1 MKQRP
6 IVTMALL
13 AAGGAGLWL
22 LQREG
27 ATTEITPRPIF
38 YLVADAQRQ
47 LERIPLR
54 LTRVNVEEEG
64 RVGRELASQIS
75 FAASE
80 DDPSAQSR
88 IAYLN
93 ELGGRLAVH
102 AERRGINYRFHYIP
116 HQGFVNAFA
125 LPGGQIFVGE
135 GLLQLFETEDELAA
149 VLGHEIAH
157 VDRRHCI
164 ERFQYEIATRKLKL
178 DLFYRLGPALLVRI
192 FQQGYSKEQELDAD
206 RTGLRLA
213 VEAGY
218 SPAGALRVMEKFDEL
233 RNRTS
238 QPKRSPVEELASLP
252 LQSLQEYFR
261 SHPPPQDRIAA
272 LEREIAVRGWDSSQ
286 ETRPLPFQPGRG
298 TQTEKAAEEKGF
310 R

>member
-13 AAGGAGLWL
+13 AAGGAGRWL

-80 DDPSAQSR
+80 DDPSVQSR

-93 ELGGRLAVH
+93 EVGRRLAVN
-102 AERRGINYRFHYIP
+102 AERPGINYRFHYVP
-116 HQGFVNAFA
+116 SEGLVNAFA

-135 GLLQLFETEDELAA
+135 GLLQLFETEDELTA

-164 ERFQYEIATRKLKL
+164 ERFQYELASRKLGL
-178 DLFYRLGPALLVRI
+178 EGFYRLGSIPVRI

-218 SPAGALRVMEKFDEL
+218 SPAGALAVMEKFSRLDRDEDK
-233 RNRTS
+233 
-238 QPKRSPVEELASLP
+238 PDSPLQEMTAIP
-252 LQSLQEYFR
+252 LQSLKEYFR
-261 SHPPPQDRIAA
+261 SHPPPRDRIAA
-272 LEREIAVRGWDSSQ
+272 MEREIAAHGWDVNRAQ
-286 ETRPLPFQPGRG
+286 LPLP
-298 TQTEKAAEEKGF
+298 AN
-310 R
+310 

>member
-6 IVTMALL
+6 IVTVALL
-13 AAGGAGLWL
+13 VAGSAGLWL
-22 LQREG
+22 LQQEG

-54 LTRVNVEEEG
+54 ITRVSVEEEG
-64 RVGRELASQIS
+64 RVGRELASQMS
-75 FAASE
+75 FATSE
-80 DDPSAQSR
+80 DDPVVQSR

-93 ELGGRLAVH
+93 EVGRRLAVN
-102 AERRGINYRFHYIP
+102 AERPGIHYRFHYVP
-116 HQGFVNAFA
+116 SADFVNAFA

-164 ERFQYEIATRKLKL
+164 ERFQYELASRKLGL
-178 DLFYRLGPALLVRI
+178 EGFYRLGSIPVRI
-192 FQQGYSKEQELDAD
+192 FQQGYGKEQELDAD

-218 SPAGALRVMEKFDEL
+218 SPAGGLAVMEKFSRFYPDQD
-233 RNRTS
+233 RAN
-238 QPKRSPVEELASLP
+238 SPLQEVVTIP
-252 LQSLQEYFR
+252 LQSLKEYFR
-261 SHPPPQDRIAA
+261 SHPPPADRIAVM
-272 LEREIAVRGWDSSQ
+272 EREIAAHGWDVTRAQ
-286 ETRPLPFQPGRG
+286 RPLPA
-298 TQTEKAAEEKGF
+298 K
-310 R
+310 